1 MPLAPPPDP
10 AAFAATM
17 NAAFPW
23 AREVNEAY
31 ANALVGSPF
40 AALPPRILVGGAGSG
55 KTSWARAA
63 FEAAGLPSTLYSAAG
78 VADGGTFSGT
88 SRQWSSWRLGVSLQA
103 LLRAQAASAGII
115 IDEIE
120 KGTHDRRHGRLDE
133 TLLAFLERASTA
145 RRIFDPALECEVD
158 LSGVSYI
165 LTANDLAGLSRPL
178 LDRAPP
184 IAWPMPRRE
193 DLPLVAGRIL
203 ADLRRERGLAEA
215 WLPDLDG
222 QELDLLSDRWRGGS
236 LRPLRRLVEAVV
248 AGREA
253 FARSLP
259 N

>member
-1 MPLAPPPDP
+1 M
-10 AAFAATM
+10 
-17 NAAFPW
+17 
-23 AREVNEAY
+23 
-31 ANALVGSPF
+31 
-40 AALPPRILVGGAGSG
+40 GAGG
-55 KTSWARAA
+55 IRGGRADLDVVFRRRRGGWRHVLGDVQA
-63 FEAAGLPSTLYSAAG
+63 VELVAPGRGAAGP
-78 VADGGTFSGT
+78 
-88 SRQWSSWRLGVSLQA
+88 
-103 LLRAQAASAGII
+103 LRAHAASVGII
-115 IDEIE
+115 VDEIE

-145 RRIFDPALECEVD
+145 RSIFDPALECEVD

-203 ADLRRERGLAEA
+203 AEIRRERGLAAA

-222 QELDLLSDRWRGGS
+222 QELDILSDRWRGGS

-248 AGREA
+248 SAREA
-253 FARSLP
+253 FARSMP